1 MAEVSLDNIK
11 KLREETSAG
20 ISNCKKA
27 LTECQGNFE
36 EAKNWLKQKGL
47 SIAKS
52 KADRVA
58 AEGLVSVNNNCRKAT
73 IIEVNAETDFVANNQ
88 DFINFV
94 ANVSSISTNCSSLE
108 DLKDA
113 DYGNGNNVA
122 SELLSL
128 VAKVQENLVLR
139 KFESIE
145 AKEGKLYHYVHSK
158 VVDNVGRIVVVV
170 NLKGEGDLKDL
181 GKGIAMHVAGF
192 NPAALDS
199 SHLDKKLVEK
209 ERALIAEEL
218 KSVSDKPQEIINKML
233 EGKMRKFFK
242 EVCLVEQNY
251 LLNDKKTIAEVLK
264 ENQAEIISYKYLSLG
279 EDIEKKEDNFADEVS
294 KIING

>member
-1 MAEVSLDNIK
+1 MAEISLDEIK

-27 LTECQGNFE
+27 LTECQGDFE
-36 EAKNWLKQKGL
+36 QAKNWLKQKGL

-58 AEGLVSVNNNCRKAT
+58 AEGLVAVNNDGKRAT

-94 ANVSSISTNCSSLE
+94 TNVSSISLNCLSLE
-108 DLKDA
+108 NLKDS

-139 KFESIE
+139 KFERIE

-158 VVDNVGRIVVVV
+158 VVDNVGRIAVIV

-181 GKGIAMHVAGF
+181 GKGIAMHIAGF
-192 NPAALDS
+192 SPAALDS
-199 SHLDKKLVEK
+199 SCLHKSLVEK
-209 ERALIAEEL
+209 ERSLIEEEL
-218 KSVSDKPQEIINKML
+218 KSVSDKPQEIIEKML
-233 EGKMRKFFK
+233 EGKMKKFFK

-251 LLNDKKTIAEVLK
+251 LLNDKKTVSEVLK
-264 ENQAEIISYKYLSLG
+264 ENKAEILSYKYISLG
-279 EDIEKKEDNFADEVS
+279 EDVEKKEDNFADEVS